1 VTENN
6 RHGVDLVWRLNYS
19 AAFKAFRPCSRRRLM
34 FNKLLPREEQYFTLF
49 AQMTSYINDAAKTLV
64 EMLSQRDGD
73 YQEYVQRIKSIEHA
87 CDDLTH
93 SVATR
98 LNQSFITP
106 FDREDIYMMS
116 KALDDVVDLIDG
128 AARSVVMYDIHETTE
143 AAKQLAGIIQR
154 MAVQLHEVV
163 SILQKPKGVT
173 ERLVELHRLE
183 NEGDDIY
190 QRAVGALFH
199 ENRDPLEVIK
209 WKDVYEKLEDTIDRS
224 ENVANII
231 EGVIIKHS

>member
-1 VTENN
+1 MA
-6 RHGVDLVWRLNYS
+6 L
-19 AAFKAFRPCSRRRLM
+19 F
-34 FNKLLPREEQYFTLF
+34 KLLPREEQYFSLF
-49 AQMTSYINDAAKTLV
+49 TQMTSYINDAAKTLV
-64 EMLSQRDGD
+64 EMLAHEDGD
-73 YQEYVQRIKSIEHA
+73 YEEYVQRIKSIEHA

-93 SVATR
+93 SVSTR

-116 KALDDVVDLIDG
+116 KGLDDIVDLIDG
-128 AARSVVMYDIHETTE
+128 VARAVVMYDIHESTE
-143 AAKQLAGIIQR
+143 PAKQLAGVIQR
-154 MAVQLHEVV
+154 MALQLYEVV
-163 SILQKPKGVT
+163 RILQKPKGVT

-190 QRAVGALFH
+190 QRAIGALFQ
-199 ENRDPLEVIK
+199 EKGDPLEVLK
-209 WKDVYEKLEDTIDRS
+209 WKDVYEKLEAAIDRC

>member
-1 VTENN
+1 MPF
-6 RHGVDLVWRLNYS
+6 G
-19 AAFKAFRPCSRRRLM
+19 
-34 FNKLLPREEQYFTLF
+34 KLLPREEQYFTLF
-49 AQMTSYINDAAKTLV
+49 AQMTSYINDAARTLV
-64 EMLSQRDGD
+64 EMLSHHDGD

-93 SVATR
+93 NVSTR

-128 AARSVVMYDIHETTE
+128 AARAVVMYDIHETTE
-143 AAKQLAGIIQR
+143 PAKQLAGVIQR
-154 MAVQLHEVV
+154 MAMQLNEVIT
-163 SILQKPKGVT
+163 ILQKPKGVT

-199 ENRDPLEVIK
+199 ETRDPLTVIK
-209 WKDVYEKLEDTIDRS
+209 WKDVYERLEAAGDRCGH
-224 ENVANII
+224 VANII
-231 EGVIIKHS
+231 GEGLNHTPSHT

>member
-1 VTENN
+1 
-6 RHGVDLVWRLNYS
+6 
-19 AAFKAFRPCSRRRLM
+19 M
-34 FNKLLPREEQYFTLF
+34 FSKLLPREEQYFTLF

-143 AAKQLAGIIQR
+143 AAKQLAGIILR
-154 MAVQLHEVV
+154 MAVQLNEIV
-163 SILQKPKGVT
+163 SVLQKPKGVT

>member
-1 VTENN
+1 MPF
-6 RHGVDLVWRLNYS
+6 G
-19 AAFKAFRPCSRRRLM
+19 
-34 FNKLLPREEQYFTLF
+34 KLLPREEQYFTLF
-49 AQMTSYINDAAKTLV
+49 AQMTSYINDAARTLV
-64 EMLSQRDGD
+64 EMLAHQDGD

-93 SVATR
+93 NVSTR

-128 AARSVVMYDIHETTE
+128 AARAVVMYDIHEATE
-143 AAKQLAGIIQR
+143 PAKQLAGVIQR
-154 MAVQLHEVV
+154 MALQLNEVV
-163 SILQKPKGVT
+163 AVLSKPKGVT

-190 QRAVGALFH
+190 HRAVAALFH
-199 ENRDPLEVIK
+199 DRGDPLEVLK
-209 WKDVYEKLEDTIDRS
+209 WKDVYEKLEAAIDRC

>member
-1 VTENN
+1 MPF
-6 RHGVDLVWRLNYS
+6 
-19 AAFKAFRPCSRRRLM
+19 A
-34 FNKLLPREEQYFTLF
+34 KLLPREEQYFSLF
-49 AQMTSYINDAAKTLV
+49 AQMTSYINDAATTLV
-64 EMLSQRDGD
+64 EMMAHNNGA
-73 YQEYVQRIKSIEHA
+73 YEEYVERIKRIEHA

-93 SVATR
+93 TVSTR

-106 FDREDIYMMS
+106 YDREDIYMMS

-128 AARSVVMYDIHETTE
+128 AARAVVMYDIHETTE
-143 AAKQLAGIIQR
+143 PAKQLAGVIQR
-154 MAVQLHEVV
+154 MAQQLHQVV
-163 SILQKPKGVT
+163 SILNKPKGVT

-190 QRAVGALFH
+190 QRAVGGLFH
-199 ENRDPLEVIK
+199 ETRDPLTVIK
-209 WKDVYEKLEDTIDRS
+209 WKDVYEKLEAAVDRC

>member
-1 VTENN
+1 
-6 RHGVDLVWRLNYS
+6 
-19 AAFKAFRPCSRRRLM
+19 M
-34 FNKLLPREEQYFTLF
+34 FAKLLPREEQYFTLF
-49 AQMTSYINDAAKTLV
+49 AQMTAHINDAARTLV
-64 EMLSQRDGD
+64 EMLSQPDGD
-73 YQEYVQRIKSIEHA
+73 YQDYVQRIKGIEHA

-93 SVATR
+93 NVSTR

-116 KALDDVVDLIDG
+116 KALDDVVDLIDS
-128 AARSVVMYDIHETTE
+128 ASRSVVMYDIHETTE
-143 AAKQLAGIIQR
+143 PAKQLAGVIQR
-154 MAVQLHEVV
+154 MAVQLNEVV
-163 SILQKPKGVT
+163 SMLQKPKGVT

-183 NEGDDIY
+183 NEGDEIY

-199 ENRDPLEVIK
+199 ETRDPLEVIK
-209 WKDVYEKLEDTIDRS
+209 WKDVYEKLEAAIDRC

>member
-1 VTENN
+1 MPF
-6 RHGVDLVWRLNYS
+6 G
-19 AAFKAFRPCSRRRLM
+19 
-34 FNKLLPREEQYFTLF
+34 KLLPREEQYFTLF
-49 AQMTSYINDAAKTLV
+49 AQMTSYINDAARTLV
-64 EMLSQRDGD
+64 EMLAHRDGD

-93 SVATR
+93 SVSTR

-128 AARSVVMYDIHETTE
+128 AARAVVMYDIHEVTE
-143 AAKQLAGIIQR
+143 PAKQLAGVIQR
-154 MAVQLHEVV
+154 MAMQLNEVV

-190 QRAVGALFH
+190 HRAVAALFH
-199 ENRDPLEVIK
+199 DRGDPLEVLK
-209 WKDVYEKLEDTIDRS
+209 WKDVYEKLEAAIDRC

>member
-1 VTENN
+1 
-6 RHGVDLVWRLNYS
+6 
-19 AAFKAFRPCSRRRLM
+19 
-34 FNKLLPREEQYFTLF
+34 
-49 AQMTSYINDAAKTLV
+49 
-64 EMLSQRDGD
+64 MLSHHDGD

-93 SVATR
+93 NVATR

-128 AARSVVMYDIHETTE
+128 AARAVVMYDIHEVTE
-143 AAKQLAGIIQR
+143 PAKQLAGVIQR
-154 MAVQLHEVV
+154 MALQLNEVV
-163 SILQKPKGVT
+163 SILQKPKGFT

-190 QRAVGALFH
+190 HRAVAALFH
-199 ENRDPLEVIK
+199 DRGDPLEVLK
-209 WKDVYEKLEDTIDRS
+209 WKDVYEKLEAAIDRC

>member
-1 VTENN
+1 MA
-6 RHGVDLVWRLNYS
+6 L
-19 AAFKAFRPCSRRRLM
+19 F
-34 FNKLLPREEQYFTLF
+34 KLLPREEQYFSLF
-49 AQMTSYINDAAKTLV
+49 TQMTSYINDAAQALV
-64 EMLSQRDGD
+64 EMLAHEDGD
-73 YQEYVQRIKSIEHA
+73 YEEYVQRIKSIEHA

-93 SVATR
+93 SVSTR

-116 KALDDVVDLIDG
+116 KGLDDIVDLIDG
-128 AARSVVMYDIHETTE
+128 VARAVVMYDIHETTGP
-143 AAKQLAGIIQR
+143 ARQLAGVIQR
-154 MAVQLHEVV
+154 MAVQLHDVISV
-163 SILQKPKGVT
+163 LDRPKGVT

-199 ENRDPLEVIK
+199 EGRDPLTVLK
-209 WKDVYEKLEDTIDRS
+209 WKDLYEKLEAAIDRC

-231 EGVIIKHS
+231 ESVIIKHS

>member
-1 VTENN
+1 M
-6 RHGVDLVWRLNYS
+6 
-19 AAFKAFRPCSRRRLM
+19 AFGR
-34 FNKLLPREEQYFTLF
+34 LLPREEQYFALF
-49 AQMTSYINDAAKTLV
+49 AQMTSYINDAARTLV
-64 EMLSQRDGD
+64 EMLAHHDGD

-93 SVATR
+93 NVSTR

-128 AARSVVMYDIHETTE
+128 AARAVVMYDIHEATE
-143 AAKQLAGIIQR
+143 PAKQLAGVIQR
-154 MAVQLHEVV
+154 MALQLNEVV
-163 SILQKPKGVT
+163 AVLSKPKGVT
-173 ERLVELHRLE
+173 ERLIELHRLE

-190 QRAVGALFH
+190 HRAVAALFH
-199 ENRDPLEVIK
+199 DRGDPLEVLK
-209 WKDVYEKLEDTIDRS
+209 WKDVYEKLEAAIDRC

>member
-1 VTENN
+1 M
-6 RHGVDLVWRLNYS
+6 
-19 AAFKAFRPCSRRRLM
+19 AFG
-34 FNKLLPREEQYFTLF
+34 KLLPREEQYFTLF
-49 AQMTSYINDAAKTLV
+49 AQMTSYINDAARTLV
-64 EMLSQRDGD
+64 EMLSHHDGD

-93 SVATR
+93 NVATR

-128 AARSVVMYDIHETTE
+128 AARAVVMYDIHEVTE
-143 AAKQLAGIIQR
+143 PAKQLAGVIQR
-154 MAVQLHEVV
+154 MALQLNEVV
-163 SILQKPKGVT
+163 SILQKPKGFT

-190 QRAVGALFH
+190 HRAVAALFH
-199 ENRDPLEVIK
+199 DRGDPLEVLK
-209 WKDVYEKLEDTIDRS
+209 WKDVYEKLEAAIDRC

>member
-1 VTENN
+1 MPF
-6 RHGVDLVWRLNYS
+6 G
-19 AAFKAFRPCSRRRLM
+19 
-34 FNKLLPREEQYFTLF
+34 KLLPREEQYFTLF
-49 AQMTSYINDAAKTLV
+49 AQMTSYINDAARTLV
-64 EMLSQRDGD
+64 EMLAHQDGD

-93 SVATR
+93 SVSTR

-116 KALDDVVDLIDG
+116 NALDDVVDLIDG
-128 AARSVVMYDIHETTE
+128 AARAILMYDIHEATE
-143 AAKQLAGIIQR
+143 PAKQLAGVIQR
-154 MAVQLHEVV
+154 MALQLNEVV
-163 SILQKPKGVT
+163 AVLSKPKGVT

-190 QRAVGALFH
+190 HRAVAALFH
-199 ENRDPLEVIK
+199 ERGDPLEVIK
-209 WKDVYEKLEDTIDRS
+209 WKDVYEKLEAAIDRC

>member
-1 VTENN
+1 MPF
-6 RHGVDLVWRLNYS
+6 
-19 AAFKAFRPCSRRRLM
+19 AKF
-34 FNKLLPREEQYFTLF
+34 LPREEQYFSLF
-49 AQMTSYINDAAKTLV
+49 AQMTSYINDAANTLV
-64 EMLSQRDGD
+64 EMLSHRDGD
-73 YQEYVQRIKSIEHA
+73 YQEYAHRIKIIEHA

-93 SVATR
+93 NVATR

-128 AARSVVMYDIHETTE
+128 AARAVVMYDIHEITE
-143 AAKQLAGIIQR
+143 PAQQLAGVIQR
-154 MAVQLHEVV
+154 MARQLHEVV
-163 SILQKPKGVT
+163 SILDKPKGVT
-173 ERLVELHRLE
+173 TRLVELHRLE

-190 QRAVGALFH
+190 QSAVAGLFH
-199 ENRDPLEVIK
+199 DTRDPLTVIK
-209 WKDVYEKLEDTIDRS
+209 WKDVYERLEAAVDRC